1 MKHEIKLL
9 RLLYAKP
16 IPNTVNGNPR
26 WKFYAREANGVMQE
40 FKTASDVSSA
50 YGCNL
55 NCVRAGRVIRA
66 RIHETA
72 TGTLMVGV
80 WDDSRSAQVNLDDEF
95 DALELKTEMR
105 LEVRDPQTPSTQTR
119 L

>member
-1 MKHEIKLL
+1 MKHETKLL
-9 RLLYAKP
+9 RLSHVKP
-16 IPNTVNGNPR
+16 LPHSVNGNPR

-72 TGTLMVGV
+72 TGTLMVSI
-80 WDDSRSAQVNLDDEF
+80 WDDSRAAGVNLDDEF

-105 LEVRDPQTPSTQTR
+105 LEVRDPQTPTTQTR